1 MFLYLSLSTKKCAAQ
16 KETSIEPMDTKR
28 ELKPKRSFKG
38 KLLRKSWACFRDVS
52 MARNMM
58 SAVTEKQRPM
68 SEAMANA
75 SKAGWPSSSGLP
87 FSVPPGTELDVAK
100 ETPAIRAAT
109 TEQELEVSFS
119 HSELS
124 FTRSL
129 CFCLKISPAVLSSLL
144 VLKTKCSGTRA
155 LMYCSTWQNQ
165 GINNMSVHICCIV
178 VYVTSN

>member
-1 MFLYLSLSTKKCAAQ
+1 
-16 KETSIEPMDTKR
+16 MDTKR

-109 TEQELEVSFS
+109 TEQELE
-119 HSELS
+119 
-124 FTRSL
+124 
-129 CFCLKISPAVLSSLL
+129 ISPAVLSSLL
-144 VLKTKCSGTRA
+144 VLKAKCSGTRA

>member
-144 VLKTKCSGTRA
+144 VLKAKCSGTRA
-155 LMYCSTWQNQ
+155 LMYCSTW
-165 GINNMSVHICCIV
+165 
-178 VYVTSN
+178 